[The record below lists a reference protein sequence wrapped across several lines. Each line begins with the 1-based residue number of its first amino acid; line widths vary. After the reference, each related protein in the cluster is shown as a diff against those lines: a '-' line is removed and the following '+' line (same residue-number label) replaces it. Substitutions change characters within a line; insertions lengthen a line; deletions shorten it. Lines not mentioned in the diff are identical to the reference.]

1 MVTWYRFDPRR
12 ASLHTL
18 WSNSPNL
25 VVFLLGVVVLKLLR
39 LRPAADFG
47 VSPDSE
53 HQPMELEDM
62 PASARDSLR
71 AMIAQCDQHSFR
83 LANCVTLKVLGD
95 VELYLAN
102 LLHADGRTRCAAICG
117 RSGKV
122 VNTECTF
129 LSRTRNGVIYS
140 TSNQRGVQDPPPEI
154 RAAYYPGVSISETYS
169 YHEQRLQRL
178 GDQAFVTITP
188 AQVFEEARALR
199 RRTCEYSIARGLL
212 KPMTQAEID
221 RLTFVMAELVP
232 EQGDNPFRSPLA
244 DEVVMAPRPLTVWR
258 AMFNGGCYGFL
269 LGALAGWL
277 FRSPIREPV
286 NPNRWETL
294 WFIFN
299 LYGWHFLPAVAG
311 AFLGWLFWRRARRR
325 AAEASSSN

>member
-12 ASLHTL
+12 VSLHTL

-25 VVFLLGVVVLKLLR
+25 AVFLLGVVVLKLLR

-47 VSPDSE
+47 VSPDTE
-53 HQPMELEDM
+53 LEPTALEDM

-71 AMIAQCDQHSFR
+71 AVITECNRHSFR
-83 LANCVTLKVLGD
+83 LTNCATLKVLGNL
-95 VELYLAN
+95 EIYLAN
-102 LLHADGRTRCAAICG
+102 LLHAGGKTRCVAVCG

-122 VNTECTF
+122 VNTDCSF
-129 LSRTRNGVIYS
+129 ISRTQDGVIYS
-140 TSNQRGVQDPPPEI
+140 TTNQRSLHDPPPEI
-154 RAAYYPGVSISETYS
+154 RAIYCPGFSIGETS
-169 YHEQRLQRL
+169 SRHEQRLQRL
-178 GDQAFVTITP
+178 GEQAVVAITP

-199 RRTCEYSIARGLL
+199 RRTCEYSIARGVLR
-212 KPMTQAEID
+212 PMTQAEID
-221 RLTFVMAELVP
+221 RLTFVIAELVP
-232 EQGDNPFRSPLA
+232 DQGGNPFRSPLA
-244 DEVVMAPRPLTVWR
+244 DEIVIAPRPLTVWR

-286 NPNRWETL
+286 NPNRWESV

-299 LYGWHFLPAVAG
+299 IYGWHFLPAIAG
-311 AFLGWLFWRRARRR
+311 AFLGWLFWRRAKLRS
-325 AAEASSSN
+325 AEATSSN